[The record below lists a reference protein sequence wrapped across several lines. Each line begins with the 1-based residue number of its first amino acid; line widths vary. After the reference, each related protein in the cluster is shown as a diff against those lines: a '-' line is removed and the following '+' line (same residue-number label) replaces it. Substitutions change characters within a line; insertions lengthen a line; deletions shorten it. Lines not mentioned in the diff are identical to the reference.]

1 MQLKKYQNDTLVVI
15 KKFFDALDTKSP
27 GEAYESVTSS
37 VDMIARLGNL
47 RKYEAAANDTPTVA
61 IKVPTGGCSPSS
73 TKASICGTRRTRWRR
88 TPSAASGRRSPAAS
102 ASTQP
107 CTRATA
113 GLTSKAN
120 WTSYLGE

>member
-1 MQLKKYQNDTLVVI
+1 MQLKKYQNDTLVLI

-73 TKASICGTRRTRWRR
+73 TRASI
-88 TPSAASGRRSPAAS
+88 
-102 ASTQP
+102 
-107 CTRATA
+107 
-113 GLTSKAN
+113 
-120 WTSYLGE
+120 